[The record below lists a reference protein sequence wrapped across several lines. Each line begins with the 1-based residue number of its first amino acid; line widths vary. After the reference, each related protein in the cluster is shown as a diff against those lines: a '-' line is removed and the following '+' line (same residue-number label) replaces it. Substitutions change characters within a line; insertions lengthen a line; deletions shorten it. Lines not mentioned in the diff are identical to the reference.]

1 MILERI
7 EQPCLVLVGPTAI
20 GKTELSLTLARRF
33 GCEIVSVDSMQVYR
47 HMDIGTA
54 KASLKEQAE
63 IPHHLID
70 IVDPD
75 TAYDAA
81 CFARDGLQAVRQ
93 IHARGKI
100 PLLTGGTGLY
110 LRALFEGIF
119 PGVPVD
125 EALRQQLRQRLLD
138 EGVSKLHEELK
149 LCDRYSALKI
159 HPNDAQRLLRALE
172 IFYISGIPWSE
183 HIRRHKNQAGTLFTH
198 VLQLGLTTE
207 REILYQRINKRS
219 DIMLDSGLEKEVR
232 HLLAMG
238 YDKSLKSLG
247 SIGYRHMINYID
259 GVWSREETRRL
270 LARDTRRY
278 AKRQYT
284 WFSTLPDLQ
293 WFDVNDQQKIISTTD
308 AWLGKFSYNEE

>member
-1 MILERI
+1 MTLERI
-7 EQPCLVLVGPTAI
+7 EQPCLVLIGPTAI
-20 GKTELSLTLARRF
+20 GKTDLSLTLARRF
-33 GCEIVSVDSMQVYR
+33 NCEIVSVDSMQVYR

-54 KASLKEQAE
+54 KASLVERAE
-63 IPHHLID
+63 TPHHLID

-75 TAYDAA
+75 ESYDAA
-81 CFARDGLQAVRQ
+81 CFARDGLQAIRQ

-125 EALRQQLRQRLLD
+125 EDIRQQLKQRLLV
-138 EGVSKLHEELK
+138 EGAYKLHEKLK
-149 LCDRYSALKI
+149 LCDRISAIKI
-159 HPNDAQRLLRALE
+159 NKNDTQRLLRALE
-172 IFYISGIPWSE
+172 IFYVSGTPWSE
-183 HIRRHKNQAGTLFTH
+183 HIRLHKDQAGVHFAN
-198 VLQLGLTTE
+198 VLQIGLTTE
-207 REILYQRINKRS
+207 REILYQRINRRC
-219 DIMLDSGLEKEVR
+219 DIMLEAGLEKEVR

-247 SIGYRHMINYID
+247 SIGYRHMINCID
-259 GVWSREETRRL
+259 GVWSVEETKRL

-284 WFSTLPDLQ
+284 WFSNLPDLQ
-293 WFDVNDQQKIISTTD
+293 WFDVNNQQKIISTAD
-308 AWLGKFSYNEE
+308 VWFSKFSNSK

>member
-1 MILERI
+1 MTFERI

-33 GCEIVSVDSMQVYR
+33 DCEIVSVDSMQVYR

-54 KASLKEQAE
+54 KASLVERAE

-75 TAYDAA
+75 HPYDAA
-81 CFARDGLQAVRQ
+81 CFARDGLQAVRK

-125 EALRQQLRQRLLD
+125 DDIRQKLKQRLLV
-138 EGVSKLHEELK
+138 EGSSKLHEELK
-149 LCDRYSALKI
+149 LCDRFSAIKI
-159 HPNDAQRLLRALE
+159 HPNDTQRLLRALE
-172 IFYISGIPWSE
+172 IFYVSGTPWSE
-183 HIRRHKNQAGTLFTH
+183 HIRRHKNQAGILFTN
-198 VLQLGLTTE
+198 VLQVGLTTK
-207 REILYQRINKRS
+207 REILYQRINRRCN
-219 DIMLDSGLEKEVR
+219 IMLDAGLEKEVR
-232 HLLAMG
+232 HLLAIG

-259 GVWSREETRRL
+259 GVWSWDETRRL

-284 WFSTLPDLQ
+284 WFSNLPNLQ
-293 WFDVNDQQKIISTTD
+293 WFDVNDQQKIISTADVWFDT
-308 AWLGKFSYNEE
+308 FSHNK